1 MRMALHADK
10 REAQKQWDTD
20 PCGAV
25 TAAGEQIGTLAF
37 YRAVR
42 TYRYEVH
49 APWMDSAMRFA
60 SAAGSSVL
68 EIGVGLGSDHYRFA
82 AAGCQMTALDLSS
95 EHLRHTQRHMAL
107 EGLTT
112 KAVLGDAEQM
122 PFADACFD
130 LVYSMGVLHHTPR
143 TDKALAEVLRV
154 LRPGGTALIGLYHRN
169 SAFFWLETL
178 LINGVLRG
186 RLLTRGW
193 RRLLSD
199 IEYRSDPAAAAPLV
213 KVYSRGQTA
222 RLLAAFANLQVE
234 THHIQAPTARLERW
248 LPREMLERRCS
259 RLGWY
264 LVARARKG

>member
-1 MRMALHADK
+1 MALHADK

-25 TAAGEQIGTLAF
+25 TAGHEEVGTLAF

-42 TYRYEVH
+42 SYRYAVH
-49 APWMDSAMRFA
+49 APWMDSAMRFD
-60 SAAGSSVL
+60 SAAGSRVL

-82 AAGCQMTALDLSS
+82 AAGCEMTALDLSR
-95 EHLRHTQRHMAL
+95 EHLRHTQRHLAL
-107 EGLTT
+107 EGHATT
-112 KAVLGDAEQM
+112 AVLGDAEQM
-122 PFADACFD
+122 PFANDCFD

-169 SAFFWLETL
+169 SAFFWVETL

-193 RRLLSD
+193 RGLLSE
-199 IEYRSDPAAAAPLV
+199 IEYRSDPAAAMPLV
-213 KVYSRGQTA
+213 KVYSRGQIA
-222 RLLAAFANLQVE
+222 RLLGAFANLQVE

-264 LVARARKG
+264 LVARAQKR